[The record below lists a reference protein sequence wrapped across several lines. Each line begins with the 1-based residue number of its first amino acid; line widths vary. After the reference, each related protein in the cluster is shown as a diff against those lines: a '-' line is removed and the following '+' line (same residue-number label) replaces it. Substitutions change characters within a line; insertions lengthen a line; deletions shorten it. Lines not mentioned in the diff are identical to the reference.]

1 MYAQRAGKYE
11 KVDSYQEKDMLKGL
25 LAELDSE
32 GNTKEGGVTVEGA
45 VLMPDYIKD
54 DDQKAKFANC
64 KLNDVLVFNPSIAY
78 EGNETE
84 LSTLLKI
91 KKEEAAEMKSDF
103 SYQIEEITRFKP
115 AEINQEL
122 FDQIYGK
129 DTIKSLDEFEAKIKD
144 ELSHQFTA
152 DEDYK
157 FLLDIRKIILDKNAK
172 AQYPDN
178 LLKRIMK
185 MNNKDKD
192 DKFIEDNYAKSVEE
206 LTWHLAKEQFV
217 KAYEIKVDDNDVK
230 NMAIEAT
237 RAQFAQ
243 YGMANIPND
252 VLERY
257 ATESLKKKEQVD
269 SLVNRCI
276 EVKLT
281 ASLKDALKPKA
292 QEISL
297 EDFNKLLA

>member
-1 MYAQRAGKYE
+1 
-11 KVDSYQEKDMLKGL
+11 
-25 LAELDSE
+25 
-32 GNTKEGGVTVEGA
+32 
-45 VLMPDYIKD
+45 
-54 DDQKAKFANC
+54 
-64 KLNDVLVFNPSIAY
+64 
-78 EGNETE
+78 
-84 LSTLLKI
+84 
-91 KKEEAAEMKSDF
+91 
-103 SYQIEEITRFKP
+103 
-115 AEINQEL
+115 
-122 FDQIYGK
+122 
-129 DTIKSLDEFEAKIKD
+129 
-144 ELSHQFTA
+144 
-152 DEDYK
+152 
-157 FLLDIRKIILDKNAK
+157 
-172 AQYPDN
+172 
-178 LLKRIMK
+178 MK

-237 RAQFAQ
+237 RAQFGQ